1 MTRPAMP
8 PAPQPEARVLIV
20 DDEEQIRRLVRIL
33 VMRVQNK
40 YALSINEAA
49 SVEQAAPLLERQTF
63 HLIISDHNMPG
74 KTGVDLL
81 QSAWRRSPNTAR
93 MLITALTQ
101 MDIGVEA
108 VNRGHV
114 DAFLR
119 KPWDNA
125 SFVALVDSLLEPR
138 VGAIP
143 GPGAPAAV
151 PATARPEAA
160 RPRPTTTAAAPP
172 PSAAAAPS
180 RAEMETQLRE
190 LERQMAHLRV
200 RLGLG
205 NISAEGYREMNKE
218 LSSKRATLE
227 RELLQLR

>member
-1 MTRPAMP
+1 MTSTTP
-8 PAPQPEARVLIV
+8 PEARVLIV
-20 DDEEQIRRLVRIL
+20 DDEDQIRRLVRIL
-33 VMRVQNK
+33 VMRLQSK
-40 YALSINEAA
+40 YSLVINEAA
-49 SVEQAAPLLERQTF
+49 SVEAAMPLLERQSF

-81 QSAWRRSPNTAR
+81 SHAYRRAPLTGR

-125 SFVALVDSLLEPR
+125 AFVALVDSLIEPR
-138 VGAIP
+138 A
-143 GPGAPAAV
+143 GAP
-151 PATARPEAA
+151 PAA
-160 RPRPTTTAAAPP
+160 RAVAPPIAAGASASGFAPTSVPAAAPP
-172 PSAAAAPS
+172 VAEAGSA
-180 RAEMETQLRE
+180 RAQLESE
-190 LERQMAHLRV
+190 LRDVERQLSQLRV

-205 NISAEGYREMNKE
+205 NISPEGYKTLNKE
-218 LSSKRATLE
+218 LSGRRAALE
-227 RELLQLR
+227 LQLMRI